1 MRTTISIDEQILE
14 HLLQV
19 AGTENK
25 TKAVNLAITSF
36 IRQERVARFKKLRG
50 KLDIPSNDELEQEEI
65 ARADTLAN
73 RGI

>member
-1 MRTTISIDEQILE
+1 MRTTISIDEQTLE

-19 AGTENK
+19 AGTDNK

-50 KLDIPSNDELEQEEI
+50 KLDIPSNDELEAAEV

-73 RGI
+73 QGL